1 MTLLEDLVAQGAP
14 VLQADDHGNT
24 VIHQVIEQSAG
35 HKPTVLDRIARA
47 LISSVRPKAINIRN
61 NEGQTL
67 LHLASTRHN
76 LWIAKYL
83 LRHGADV
90 NARDNQG
97 NTPLHYAGYKDMR
110 DELLK
115 HGADVS
121 ITNHDGQTPISYQ
134 INFGSMIYKR
144 LCKCHKKITIN
155 FAIFLFD
162 LEIRIT

>member
-1 MTLLEDLVAQGAP
+1 M
-14 VLQADDHGNT
+14 LQPDNHGNT
-24 VIHQVIEQSAG
+24 VIHEAIEQSAG
-35 HKPTVLDRIARA
+35 HVPTVLDHIARS

-67 LHLASTRHN
+67 LHYASMRHN

-97 NTPLHYAGYKDMR
+97 NTPLHFAGYKDMR

-115 HGADVS
+115 YGADVS
-121 ITNHDGQTPISYQ
+121 ITNHDGQTPISCQ
-134 INFGSMIYKR
+134 INLWVAHEFSQA
-144 LCKCHKKITIN
+144 LQQ
-155 FAIFLFD
+155 
-162 LEIRIT
+162 